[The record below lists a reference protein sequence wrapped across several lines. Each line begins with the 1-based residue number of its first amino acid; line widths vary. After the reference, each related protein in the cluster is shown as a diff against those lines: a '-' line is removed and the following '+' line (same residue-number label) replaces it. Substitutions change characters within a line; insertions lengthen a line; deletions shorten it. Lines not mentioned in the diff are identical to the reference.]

1 MGPCHFWIGN
11 LLAHQWKARFPK
23 EISLRQL
30 NAYGIPIAR
39 VFFSLAIQIENA
51 TWPTCQEVNM
61 PGKKLA
67 LFFSFLMLVAAL
79 LATPSALAQSTATLQ
94 GTVTDSKGAVLP
106 NATVVVRN
114 RSTSAERTTQTD
126 SEGNYQVAA
135 LPVGNYTIEVKVQ
148 GFKTQVADQ
157 VTVEVAKTVVQNFQL
172 DVGAISEQVL
182 VSSDVPVIETTTT
195 SVGTVI
201 NQRTVQEIPLNGR
214 HFVDLGLLIPGSVT
228 PPQNGFLTAPLRGQ
242 GSFAFNTAGARED
255 TVNFMINGVNLNDMV
270 QNQITFQPSINTV
283 QEFKADNSTFSAEYG
298 RNSGAIVNIATR
310 SGANQYHGEL
320 FEFLRNEAL
329 DARNF
334 FERTSEPAP
343 FKRNQFGFNIGGP
356 VNIPHFGE
364 GGPILSY
371 NGKNQTFFFLSYEGL
386 RQRQGLTISGVTVP
400 TDAQRAAVT
409 DPVILKLLPLIPRPN
424 VGASGFSGSA
434 TAPVNIDQ
442 WTIDL
447 SHNMGA
453 NDRLHGYYA
462 HQRDERGEPTLQGN
476 SVPGF
481 GDTRRSRRQIFTL
494 NETHSFGSSVV
505 NEARFGFNRI
515 HITFTPNAQLNPL
528 DFGIHNGVTEP
539 IGLPQMAVTGTG
551 LNLGGPA
558 GFPQGRSDTTFVL
571 SDTLSYLRGN
581 HSFKFGG
588 EWRRFYN
595 NNTNRDTGNFAFANM
610 AAFLNGTANTFAV
623 TLGDVSSAIAQG
635 ALGLFV
641 QDNYKL
647 RPNFTLELG
656 FRYDWL
662 MSPTERFDRF
672 VDFVPE
678 IVSLVRV
685 NNGIAPVYHT
695 NAKNFQPRLGFSWD
709 PFKDGKTSVR
719 GAYAILADQP
729 VTNLVTGNATNPPF
743 ATAVALP
750 ANTTTK
756 LSEATDPGHA
766 VPGSTVS
773 PSSSDPEFD
782 NGYVQ
787 SWNLNVQREIG
798 RGLAVTA
805 GYFGSKGTHLRIS
818 RNLNQTFLNAALN
831 PVRPFPNLAS
841 SSPIAPGLPLLNI
854 TFREGT
860 SNSNYNALWL
870 TATKRLSGGLQFN
883 ASYTFSKSIDYN
895 SQSSQGVTVQD
906 SYNLRGD
913 RGLSDFDARH
923 RFVVSGLY
931 ELPFKGNQLK
941 EGWQL
946 SMITQSQSGN
956 PVTLLAGNAAAIGA
970 IQAAS
975 ANSLT
980 GLATLRP
987 DINGPVTISPTA
999 AASGI
1004 GVQWFPNLVCDPRPG
1019 GKCPS
1024 GSAVILPVAAVGNRT
1039 IYHFGSMGRNVLIG
1053 PRFNNTDVSLI
1064 KRTKLGEHQLI
1075 EFRWEVFDV
1084 FNHANF
1090 GQPGRVAQ
1098 VDSTA
1103 FGLITNTRFPT
1114 GDSGSSRQMQFA
1126 LKYKF

>member
-1 MGPCHFWIGN
+1 MVSKRISPFVPF
-11 LLAHQWKARFPK
+11 LL
-23 EISLRQL
+23 
-30 NAYGIPIAR
+30 
-39 VFFSLAIQIENA
+39 
-51 TWPTCQEVNM
+51 
-61 PGKKLA
+61 
-67 LFFSFLMLVAAL
+67 LVAAL
-79 LATPSALAQSTATLQ
+79 LATSPALAQSTATLQ
-94 GTVTDSKGAVLP
+94 GTVTDAKGAVLP
-106 NATVVVRN
+106 NATVIVRN
-114 RSTSAERTTQTD
+114 RSTSSERTTQAD
-126 SEGNYQVAA
+126 SNGNYQVAA
-135 LPVGNYTIEVKVQ
+135 LPVGVYSVEVQVQ

-157 VTVEVAKTVVQNFQL
+157 VTLEVAKTVVQNFQM

-182 VSSDVPVIETTTT
+182 VSSDVPVIETATT

-201 NQRTVQEIPLNGR
+201 NQRTVQEVPLNGR

-242 GSFAFNTAGARED
+242 GSFAINTAGNRED
-255 TVNFMINGVNLNDMV
+255 TVNFMINGINLNDMV

-310 SGANQYHGEL
+310 SGTNDYHGEL
-320 FEFLRNEAL
+320 FEFLRNEFF

-334 FERTSEPAP
+334 FERTPQPAP

-356 VNIPHFGE
+356 LNLPSFGE
-364 GGPILSY
+364 GGSALGY
-371 NGKNQTFFFLSYEGL
+371 KGQNKTFFFLSYEGL

-400 TDAQRAAVT
+400 TLAQRAAVT
-409 DPVILKLLPLIPRPN
+409 DPVIKQLLTLIPLPN
-424 VGASGFSGSA
+424 VGANGFAGSA

-442 WTIDL
+442 WTLDITHTL
-447 SHNMGA
+447 GV

-462 HQRDERGEPTLQGN
+462 IQRDQRGEPTLQGN

-481 GDTRRSRRQIFTL
+481 GDTRQSRRQIFTL
-494 NETHSFGSSVV
+494 NETHTFGSSVV

-515 HITFTPNAQLNPL
+515 HIAFTPNAQLNPL
-528 DFGIHNGVTEP
+528 DFGIKNGVTEA
-539 IGLPQMAVTGTG
+539 IGLPQMAITGTG
-551 LNLGGPA
+551 LNFGGPA
-558 GFPQGRSDTTFVL
+558 GFPQGRSDTTYVV

-581 HSFKFGG
+581 HSFRLGG

-595 NNTNRDTGNFAFANM
+595 NNSTKDTGNFAFANM
-610 AAFLNGTANTFAV
+610 AAFLAGTANTFAV

-635 ALGLFV
+635 ALGIFV
-641 QDNYKL
+641 QDNYKV
-647 RPNFTLELG
+647 RPNLTFELG

-662 MSPTERFDRF
+662 MSPTERFDKF
-672 VDFVPE
+672 VDYVPE
-678 IVSLVRV
+678 TNSLVQV

-695 NAKNFQPRLGFSWD
+695 NARNFQPRLGFAWD
-709 PFKDGKTSVR
+709 PFKDGKTSIR

-729 VTNLVTGNATNPPF
+729 ITNLVTGNAANPPF
-743 ATAVALP
+743 ATTVALP
-750 ANTTTK
+750 ANTTTQ
-756 LSEATDPGHA
+756 LFNATDPGHA
-766 VPGSTVS
+766 VPGSTIS

-782 NGYVQ
+782 NAYIQ
-787 SWNLNVQREIG
+787 SWNLNVQREV
-798 RGLAVTA
+798 RQGLAVTV
-805 GYFGSKGTHLRIS
+805 GYFGSKGTHLRLS

-831 PVRPFPNLAS
+831 PVRRFPALS
-841 SSPIAPGLPLLNI
+841 PGSPIGPGVPLLNI

-860 SNSNYNALWL
+860 GNSNYNALWV
-870 TATKRLSGGLQFN
+870 TANKRMGKGLQFN

-913 RGLSDFDARH
+913 RGLSDFDVRH
-923 RFVVSGLY
+923 RFVISGLY
-931 ELPFKGNQLK
+931 ELPFRGNQLK

-946 SMITQSQSGN
+946 SFIEQSQTGN
-956 PVTLLAGNAAAIGA
+956 PVTLLAGNAGAIGA
-970 IQAAS
+970 IPAAN

-987 DINGPVTISPTA
+987 DVAGPVTILRAPSPT
-999 AASGI
+999 GI

-1019 GKCPS
+1019 GSCPS
-1024 GSAVILPVAAVGNRT
+1024 GATVVLPVQFINGKTV
-1039 IYHFGSMGRNVLIG
+1039 YHFGSMGRNVVIG
-1053 PRFNNTDVSLI
+1053 PGFHNTDLSLI
-1064 KRTKLGEHQLI
+1064 KRTKITERQMI

-1090 GQPGRVAQ
+1090 GQPGRTAQ
-1098 VDSTA
+1098 VGSTA
-1103 FGLITNTRFPT
+1103 FGVITNTRFPT

-1126 LKYKF
+1126 LKYRF

>member
-1 MGPCHFWIGN
+1 M
-11 LLAHQWKARFPK
+11 L
-23 EISLRQL
+23 
-30 NAYGIPIAR
+30 
-39 VFFSLAIQIENA
+39 
-51 TWPTCQEVNM
+51 
-61 PGKKLA
+61 GKRIVP
-67 LFFSFLMLVAAL
+67 FLVLVAAL
-79 LATPSALAQSTATLQ
+79 LATSSALGQSTATVQ

-106 NATVVVRN
+106 NATVVVKNRN
-114 RSTSAERTTQTD
+114 TSTERTTQTD
-126 SEGNYQVAA
+126 SAGNYQVAA
-135 LPVGNYTIEVKVQ
+135 LPVGVYSIEVRLQ
-148 GFKTQVADQ
+148 GFKTGLADQ
-157 VTVEVAKTVVQNFQL
+157 VTLEVAKNVVQNFQM

-201 NQRTVQEIPLNGR
+201 NQRTVQEVPLNGR

-242 GSFAFNTAGARED
+242 GSFAINTAGNRED
-255 TVNFMINGVNLNDMV
+255 TVNFMINGINLNDMV

-310 SGANQYHGEL
+310 SGSNDYHGEL
-320 FEFLRNEAL
+320 FEFLRNDYF

-334 FERTSEPAP
+334 FERTTQPSP

-356 VNIPHFGE
+356 LNVPHLGE
-364 GGPILSY
+364 GGPIFGY
-371 NGKNQTFFFLSYEGL
+371 KGENRTFFYFSYEGT

-400 TDAQRAAVT
+400 TLAQRAAVS
-409 DPVILKLLPLIPRPN
+409 DSVIKQLLPLIPTPN
-424 VGASGFSGSA
+424 VGTNGFAGSA

-442 WTIDL
+442 WTLDM
-447 SHNMGA
+447 SHNISN
-453 NDRLHGYYA
+453 NDRLHVYYA
-462 HQRDERGEPTLQGN
+462 IQRDERGEPTLQGN
-476 SVPGF
+476 SIPGF
-481 GDTRRSRRQIFTL
+481 GDTRQSRRQIFTL
-494 NETHSFGSSVV
+494 NETHTFGSALV

-515 HITFTPNAQLNPL
+515 HISFTPNAQLNPL
-528 DFGIHNGVTEP
+528 DFGIKNGVNEAL
-539 IGLPQMAVTGTG
+539 GLPQMAITGSG
-551 LNLGGPA
+551 LNFGGPT
-558 GFPQGRSDTTFVL
+558 GFPQGRSDTTYVV

-581 HSFKFGG
+581 HSFRFGG
-588 EWRRFYN
+588 EVRRFFN
-595 NNTNRDTGNFAFANM
+595 NNTAKDTGSFAFANM
-610 AAFLNGTANTFAV
+610 AAFLAGTANTFTV

-635 ALGLFV
+635 ALGVFV
-641 QDNYKL
+641 QDNYKVRSNL
-647 RPNFTLELG
+647 TLELG

-672 VDFVPE
+672 VDYVPE
-678 IVSLVRV
+678 INSLVRV

-695 NAKNFQPRLGFSWD
+695 NAQNFQPRIGFAWD
-709 PFKDGKTSVR
+709 PFKDGKTSIR

-729 VTNLVTGNATNPPF
+729 VTNLVTGNAANPPF
-743 ATAVALP
+743 AITVALP
-750 ANTTTK
+750 ANTTTQ
-756 LSEATDPGHA
+756 LSNATCPVGCNA

-782 NGYVQ
+782 NGYIQ
-787 SWNLNVQREIG
+787 SWNLNVQREVQQ
-798 RGLAVTA
+798 GLAVTV
-805 GYFGSKGTHLRIS
+805 GYFGSKGTHLRLT

-831 PVRPFPNLAS
+831 PVRRFPNLSA

-860 SNSNYNALWL
+860 GNSNYNALWV
-870 TATKRLSGGLQFN
+870 TATKRMGKGLQFN

-906 SYNLRGD
+906 SYNLLGD
-913 RGLSDFDARH
+913 RGLSDFDVRH
-923 RFVVSGLY
+923 RFVISGLY

-941 EGWQL
+941 EGWQF
-946 SMITQSQSGN
+946 SFIEQSQGGN
-956 PVTLLAGNAAAIGA
+956 PVTLLAGNAGAIGV
-970 IQAAS
+970 IPAAN

-987 DINGPVTISPTA
+987 DVTGPVTISPTA
-999 AASGI
+999 APTGI

-1019 GKCPS
+1019 GSCPS
-1024 GSAVILPVAAVGNRT
+1024 GATVVLPVQFISGKT
-1039 IYHFGSMGRNVLIG
+1039 IYHFGSMGRNVIIG
-1053 PRFNNTDVSLI
+1053 PSFHNTDLSLI
-1064 KRTKLGEHQLI
+1064 KRTKLSERQMI

-1090 GQPGRVAQ
+1090 GQPGRTAQ
-1098 VDSTA
+1098 VGSTA
-1103 FGLITNTRFPT
+1103 FGVITNTRFPT

>member
-1 MGPCHFWIGN
+1 M
-11 LLAHQWKARFPK
+11 LSKR
-23 EISLRQL
+23 
-30 NAYGIPIAR
+30 IA
-39 VFFSLAIQIENA
+39 I
-51 TWPTCQEVNM
+51 
-61 PGKKLA
+61 
-67 LFFSFLMLVAAL
+67 FLTLVAAL
-79 LATPSALAQSTATLQ
+79 LATSSVLAQSTATVQ

-114 RSTSAERTTQTD
+114 RNTSTERTAQTD
-126 SEGNYQVAA
+126 SDGNYQVAA
-135 LPVGNYTIEVKVQ
+135 LPVGVYTIEVRVQ

-157 VTVEVAKTVVQNFQL
+157 VTLEVARTVVQNFQM

-182 VSSDVPVIETTTT
+182 VSSDVPVIETATT

-201 NQRTVQEIPLNGR
+201 NQRTVQEVPLNGR

-242 GSFAFNTAGARED
+242 GSFAINTAGNRED
-255 TVNFMINGVNLNDMV
+255 TVNFMINGINLNDMV

-310 SGANQYHGEL
+310 SGSNDYHGEL
-320 FEFLRNEAL
+320 FEFLRNDVF

-343 FKRNQFGFNIGGP
+343 FKRNQFGFNLGGP
-356 VNIPHFGE
+356 LNLLHFGE
-364 GGPILSY
+364 GGPSVFGYKGL
-371 NGKNQTFFFLSYEGL
+371 NKTFFFFSYEGL

-400 TDAQRAAVT
+400 TLAQRASVT
-409 DPVILKLLPLIPRPN
+409 DSVIQQLLPLIPLPN
-424 VGASGFSGSA
+424 VGTNGFAGAA

-442 WTIDL
+442 WTMDM
-447 SHNMGA
+447 SHNISV
-453 NDRLHGYYA
+453 NDRVHGYYA
-462 HQRDERGEPTLQGN
+462 IQRDKRGEPTLQGN
-476 SVPGF
+476 TIPGF
-481 GDTRRSRRQIFTL
+481 GDTRTSRRQIFTL
-494 NETHSFGSSVV
+494 NETHTFGAALV

-515 HITFTPNAQLNPL
+515 HIAFVPNAQLNPL
-528 DFGIHNGVTEP
+528 DFGIKDGVTEA
-539 IGLPQMAVTGTG
+539 IGLPQIAVTGSNF
-551 LNLGGPA
+551 NLGGPT
-558 GFPQGRSDTTFVL
+558 GFPQGRSDTTFVF
-571 SDTLSYLRGN
+571 SDTLNYLRGN
-581 HSFKFGG
+581 HSFRFGG

-595 NNTNRDTGNFAFANM
+595 NNTGKDTGSFTFANM
-610 AAFLNGTANTFAV
+610 AAFIAGNANAFTV

-635 ALGLFV
+635 ALGAFV
-641 QDNYKL
+641 QDNYKV
-647 RPNFTLELG
+647 RPNLTLELG

-672 VDFVPE
+672 VDYVPE
-678 IVSLVRV
+678 VNSLIRV

-695 NAKNFQPRLGFSWD
+695 NAQNFQPRLGFAWD

-729 VTNLVTGNATNPPF
+729 ITNLVTGNAANPPF

-750 ANTTTK
+750 SNSTTK
-756 LSEATDPGHA
+756 LSNASCLQGCNA
-766 VPGSTVS
+766 VPGATIS

-782 NGYVQ
+782 NAYIQ
-787 SWNLNVQREIG
+787 SWNLNVQREV
-798 RGLAVTA
+798 RQGLAVTV
-805 GYFGSKGTHLRIS
+805 GYYGSKGTHLRLT

-831 PVRPFPNLAS
+831 PVRPFPTLS
-841 SSPIAPGLPLLNI
+841 PSSPIGAGVPLLNI

-860 SNSNYNALWL
+860 GNSNYNALWV
-870 TATKRLSGGLQFN
+870 TADKRLGKGLQFN

-906 SYNLRGD
+906 SFNLRGD
-913 RGLSDFDARH
+913 RGLSDFDVRH
-923 RFVVSGLY
+923 RFVISGLY
-931 ELPFKGNQLK
+931 ELPFKGNQFK

-946 SMITQSQSGN
+946 SFIEQSQTGN
-956 PVTLLAGNAAAIGA
+956 PVTLLAGNVGALPGNIPAAN
-970 IQAAS
+970 

-987 DINGPVTISPTA
+987 DIGGPVTINPQPA
-999 AASGI
+999 ATGI

-1019 GKCPS
+1019 GSCPS
-1024 GSAVILPVAAVGNRT
+1024 GSSVILPVQFINGKT
-1039 IYHFGSMGRNVLIG
+1039 IYHFGSMGRNVVIG
-1053 PRFNNTDVSLI
+1053 PSFHNSDLSLI
-1064 KRTKLGEHQLI
+1064 KRTKLSERQMI

-1090 GQPGRVAQ
+1090 GQPGRTAQ
-1098 VDSTA
+1098 VGSTS
-1103 FGLITNTRFPT
+1103 FGVITNTRFST

>member
-1 MGPCHFWIGN
+1 MLSRKITV
-11 LLAHQWKARFPK
+11 L
-23 EISLRQL
+23 I
-30 NAYGIPIAR
+30 
-39 VFFSLAIQIENA
+39 
-51 TWPTCQEVNM
+51 
-61 PGKKLA
+61 
-67 LFFSFLMLVAAL
+67 MLVAAL
-79 LATPSALAQSTATLQ
+79 LATSSALAQSTATVQ

-114 RSTSAERTTQTD
+114 RNTSAERTAQTD

-135 LPVGNYTIEVKVQ
+135 LPVGVYQIEVRVQ
-148 GFKTQVADQ
+148 GFKTQVADS
-157 VTVEVAKTVVQNFQL
+157 VTLEVAKTAVQNFQME
-172 DVGAISEQVL
+172 VGALSEQVL
-182 VSSDVPVIETTTT
+182 VSSDVPVIETATT

-201 NQRTVQEIPLNGR
+201 NQRTVQEVPLNGR

-242 GSFAFNTAGARED
+242 GSFAINTAGNRED
-255 TVNFMINGVNLNDMV
+255 TVNFMINGINLNDMV

-310 SGANQYHGEL
+310 SGTNDYHGEL
-320 FEFLRNEAL
+320 FEFLRNDFF

-334 FERTSEPAP
+334 FERTADPAP
-343 FKRNQFGFNIGGP
+343 FKRNQFGFNVNGP
-356 VNIPHFGE
+356 LSLPHFGQ
-364 GGPILSY
+364 GGPGLSY
-371 NGKNQTFFFLSYEGL
+371 QGKNKTFFFFSYEGL

-400 TDAQRAAVT
+400 TLAQRAAVT
-409 DPVILKLLPLIPRPN
+409 DPVIKQLLPLIPTPN
-424 VGASGFSGSA
+424 VGTNGFAGAA

-442 WTIDL
+442 GTLDIQ
-447 SHNMGA
+447 HNIGV

-462 HQRDERGEPTLQGN
+462 LQRDERGEPTLQGN
-476 SVPGF
+476 SIPGF
-481 GDTRRSRRQIFTL
+481 GDTRTSRRQIFTL
-494 NETHSFGSSVV
+494 NETHTFGSAVV

-515 HITFTPNAQLNPL
+515 HIAFTPNAQLNPL
-528 DFGIHNGVTEP
+528 DFGIKNGVTEP
-539 IGLPQMAVTGTG
+539 IGLPQMAIGGSG

-558 GFPQGRSDTTFVL
+558 GFPQGRSDTTYVV

-581 HSFKFGG
+581 HSFRFGG

-595 NNTNRDTGNFAFANM
+595 NNTAKDTGNFAFANM
-610 AAFLNGTANTFAV
+610 AAFLAGTANTFTV

-635 ALGLFV
+635 ALGFFV
-641 QDNYKL
+641 QDNYKM
-647 RPNFTLELG
+647 RPNLTFELG

-662 MSPTERFDRF
+662 MSPTERFDKF
-672 VDFVPE
+672 VDYVPGAN
-678 IVSLVRV
+678 SLVQV
-685 NNGIAPVYHT
+685 NHGIAPVYHT
-695 NAKNFQPRLGFSWD
+695 NAQNFQPRLGFAWD
-709 PFKDGKTSVR
+709 PWKDGKTSIR

-729 VTNLVTGNATNPPF
+729 VTNLVTGNTTNPPF
-743 ATAVALP
+743 ATTVALP
-750 ANTTTK
+750 ANTTTQ
-756 LSEATDPGHA
+756 LFNATCQVGCNA

-782 NGYVQ
+782 NGYIQ
-787 SWNLNVQREIG
+787 SWNLNVQREV
-798 RGLAVTA
+798 RQGLAVTV
-805 GYFGSKGTHLRIS
+805 GYYGSKGTHLRLT

-831 PVRPFPNLAS
+831 PVRPFPTLS
-841 SSPIAPGLPLLNI
+841 PSSPIAPGRPLLNI

-860 SNSNYNALWL
+860 GNSNYNALWV
-870 TATKRLSGGLQFN
+870 TANKRLGKGLQFN

-913 RGLSDFDARH
+913 RGLSDFDVRH
-923 RFVVSGLY
+923 RFVISGLY
-931 ELPFKGNQLK
+931 ELPFKGNQFK

-946 SMITQSQSGN
+946 SFIEQSQGGN
-956 PVTLLAGNAAAIGA
+956 PVTLLAGNAGAIGA
-970 IQAAS
+970 NIPAAN

-987 DINGPVTISPTA
+987 DVTGPVTIAVAPAPT
-999 AASGI
+999 GI

-1019 GKCPS
+1019 GSCPS
-1024 GSAVILPVAAVGNRT
+1024 GATVVLPVQFINGKS
-1039 IYHFGSMGRNVLIG
+1039 IYHFGSMGRNVVIG
-1053 PRFNNTDVSLI
+1053 PSFHNTDLSLI
-1064 KRTKLGEHQLI
+1064 KRTKITERQMI
-1075 EFRWEVFDV
+1075 EFRWEVFDI

-1098 VDSTA
+1098 VGSTA
-1103 FGLITNTRFPT
+1103 FGVITNTRFPT